1 MNFSKLLIFGTL
13 LSLLFPAASAFAKG
27 EFSLEYPDGEIAIFE
42 NVRIFHTSDSIYF
55 QDEEGT
61 NTIVVNKSQCGKE
74 GQLIFCDKAKV
85 SVENHGVSEEIV
97 FQQLVLFINNTSSK
111 QTIEGSRLI
120 LKPQTVLVEGVTQK
134 GTFVTGYGKIDSTE
148 KPVEIE

>member
-1 MNFSKLLIFGTL
+1 MNFAKLLISGTL
-13 LSLLFPAASAFAKG
+13 LSSLFPVTSALAKG
-27 EFSLEYPDGEIAIFE
+27 EVSLEYPDGEIAVFE
-42 NVRIFHTSDSIYF
+42 NVRIFHTPDSLYF
-55 QDEEGT
+55 QDSEGI
-61 NTIVVNKSQCGKE
+61 NTIVVNKNQCSKE

-85 SVENHGVSEEIV
+85 SIENHGVSEEIV
-97 FQQLVLFINNTSSK
+97 FQQLVLFINDTSTR

-134 GTFVTGYGKIDSTE
+134 GTFITGYGKIDSAE